1 MKIDDAGRR
10 PGVGGGAEIDDADGR
25 FFVEAGGKLDETVRG
40 ITFDDVLLR
49 PEYSEV
55 TPGDVD
61 VSTRLKRLE
70 LNIPIVSAAMDT
82 VSGYRMAIALSREG
96 GFSVIHRNLSIEEQA
111 AEVEKVKRSQSGM
124 IIDPVTL
131 GPEAPLSRA
140 LQIMRDFRISG
151 IPITEN
157 MLLVGILTNRDLRFI
172 SDFEQPVKNLMT
184 KENLVTARE
193 GTTLEEAKS
202 ILQKYKI
209 EKLPIVDRNYR
220 LVGLITIKDIQKAIE
235 FPLSA
240 LDEKK
245 RLIATAAVG
254 TGSDLIDRVDAL
266 VAVNVD
272 AVVIDTAHGHTK
284 KVIDSVKALRRRHR
298 DLLIVAGNVGTGEG
312 TAALIEAGVDVVKV
326 GMGPGS
332 ICTTR
337 LVAGVGVPQVSAIMS
352 CYEVSKKHGVPLI
365 ADGGI
370 RYSGDIVKAI
380 ASGADAV
387 MIGSIF
393 AGTDESPGEKVIYQG
408 RAFKEYRGMGSEGA
422 MKKGSSD
429 RYFQEGQ
436 DKFVPEGVEGLV
448 PYKGSVRDMVFQLV
462 GGLKAGMGYVGA
474 RSIPD
479 LKKKSRFIRISFASL
494 RESHVHDVQITKE
507 PPNYFRPA
515 NE

>member
-1 MKIDDAGRR
+1 VKIDD
-10 PGVGGGAEIDDADGR
+10 
-25 FFVEAGGKLDETVRG
+25 TNRG
-40 ITFDDVLLR
+40 LTFDDVLLR
-49 PEYSEV
+49 PEYSEIA
-55 TPGDVD
+55 PGDVD
-61 VSTRLKRLE
+61 VSTKLKKLH

-82 VSGYRMAIALSREG
+82 VSGYRMATALAREG

-111 AEVEKVKRSQSGM
+111 SEVEKVKRSQSGM

-131 GPEAPLSRA
+131 EPSAPVSRA
-140 LQIMRDFRISG
+140 LQIMKDFRISG
-151 IPITEN
+151 IPITEK
-157 MLLVGILTNRDLRFI
+157 MQLVGILTNRDLRFI
-172 SDFEQPVKNLMT
+172 TDFDQPVKNLMT
-184 KENLVTARE
+184 KEKLVTAPQ

-209 EKLPIVDRNYR
+209 EKLPIVDGNNR

-245 RLIATAAVG
+245 RLIAAAAVG
-254 TGSDLIDRVDAL
+254 TGADCVSRVDAL
-266 VAVNVD
+266 VSMNVD
-272 AVVIDTAHGHTK
+272 AIVIDTAHGHTK
-284 KVIDSVKALRRRHR
+284 RVLDSVKALRKRYR
-298 DLLIVAGNVGTGEG
+298 DLLIIAGNAGTGEG
-312 TAALIEAGVDVVKV
+312 TKALIEAGADVVKV
-326 GMGPGS
+326 GIGPGS

-337 LVAGVGVPQVSAIMS
+337 MVAGVGVPQVSAIMA
-352 CYEVSKKHGVPLI
+352 CREAAKERAVPLI

-380 ASGADAV
+380 AAGADAV

-422 MKKGSSD
+422 MKQGSSD

-436 DKFVPEGVEGLV
+436 GKFVPEGVEGLV
-448 PYKGSVRDMVFQLV
+448 PYKGSVRDIVFQLV

-474 RSIPD
+474 ETIPD
-479 LKKKSRFIRISFASL
+479 LMEKARFIHISFAAL

-507 PPNYFRPA
+507 PPNYFVPG